1 MTRERLILTAAWII
15 VAAAV
20 LLLLN
25 RMNWRRFAAAYLMA
39 QNLTW
44 LNVLIHCRLGMFAY
58 PVREF
63 PKATDVGFTFQYL
76 LYPAVC
82 GFCYVFEPRGP
93 FWKKTLY
100 TLAWPTA
107 VVIFRILLMRYTKL
121 IVAYHYHLLLDWL
134 TVVVLFLI
142 SIGVTKW
149 IFRSPAYLQSEE
161 RIV

>member
-1 MTRERLILTAAWII
+1 MTRERLILIAGWII
-15 VAAAV
+15 VTAAA

-25 RMNWRRFAAAYLMA
+25 RTNWRRFAAGYLMA
-39 QNLTW
+39 QNVTW
-44 LNVLIHCRLGMFAY
+44 LNVLIHCRLGMFTY

-63 PKATDVGFTFQYL
+63 PKATDAGFTLQYL
-76 LYPAVC
+76 VYPAVC
-82 GFCYVFEPRGP
+82 GFCILFEPSGP
-93 FWKKTLY
+93 FWKKGLY

-107 VVIFRILLMRYTKL
+107 VVIFRIILMRYTRL
-121 IVAYHYHLLLDWL
+121 IAAYHYNLLLDWS

-161 RIV
+161 RIA